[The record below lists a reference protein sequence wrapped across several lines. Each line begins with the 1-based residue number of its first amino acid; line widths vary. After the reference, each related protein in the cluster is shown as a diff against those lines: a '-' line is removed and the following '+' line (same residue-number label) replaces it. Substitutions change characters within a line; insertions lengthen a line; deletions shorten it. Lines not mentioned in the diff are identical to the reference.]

1 MITMQSGSAASASR
15 KWFSISSGSQPE
27 YCSIRFSTPNAC
39 AAARAPLVRGSV
51 APSPGL
57 PPICM

>member
-15 KWFSISSGSQPE
+15 NWFSICSGSQPE
-27 YCSIRFSTPNAC
+27 YCSISLAPNA
-39 AAARAPLVRGSV
+39 AAAALAPLVRGKV
-51 APSPGL
+51 APPPGL